1 MEKTVVIQTGD
12 IIIKMLMKNTPL
24 AEKIYNTL
32 PLTARTRIWGKEI
45 YFEIPVTSKL
55 ENAVNEVNKG
65 DVAYWNE
72 GRCLCLFFG
81 PTPISKGEKPIPAST
96 VEVVGEMVSDYAK
109 LETISS
115 EETITIKKE
124 P

>member
-1 MEKTVVIQTGD
+1 MEKTAVIQTGD

-45 YFEIPVTSKL
+45 YFEIPVISKL

-72 GRCLCLFFG
+72 GRRLCLFFG
-81 PTPISKGEKPIPAST
+81 PTPISKGEKPIPASA